1 MSAHKWQFASRF
13 RRNAFGWR
21 SDTPILRI
29 KEALSEIKQ
38 VARKEP
44 VLAAEGAVA
53 FFEKISP
60 ALEQV
65 DSSSGSIG
73 SAVNRAI
80 ETLVPIIA
88 KADVDARVRHRWL
101 ERLWDAVEDD
111 GMTYIETLG
120 DHWGELCATT
130 EISSAWADRF
140 LPLVEL
146 AWSPK
151 ESGHGYCKATS
162 ACLSALLA
170 AGRHDE
176 LLSLLTKARIN
187 WWHDRR
193 WGVKALAAMGRK
205 AEAIRYAEDTH
216 GINDPCW
223 QIAQACE
230 AILLSSGMF
239 DEAYDRYAIDAN
251 QGTTNLATF
260 RVIAKKYPHKPA
272 QDILRDLVASQ
283 PGSEGKWFAA
293 AKDAGLFEVAIEL
306 ATRSPTDPR
315 TLARAARDYGAD
327 RPDFAVAS
335 GLAALR
341 WISRGH
347 GYEITGADVSDAYTA
362 LMQAA
367 PGAGIDAH
375 QIKAQVRDMI
385 SGPELGNPFLRTVL
399 GRHLTT

>member
-216 GINDPCW
+216 GINDPRW

-315 TLARAARDYGAD
+315 TLARAARDYGVD